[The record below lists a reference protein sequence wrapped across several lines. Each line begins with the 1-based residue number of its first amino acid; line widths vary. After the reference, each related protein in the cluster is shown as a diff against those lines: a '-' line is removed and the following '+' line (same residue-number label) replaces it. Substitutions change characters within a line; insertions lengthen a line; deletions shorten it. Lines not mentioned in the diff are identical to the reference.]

1 MKRKDHPQD
10 QRAGSRRASRRR
22 RFRDAERAAL
32 ASRQAAS
39 GVKENPVLGS
49 APTDSTPARQG
60 QGKLRR
66 RVLRRPDSPPSES
79 AGGTRRPK
87 GKSGAVGE
95 LDRRAD
101 SAPRAASGTP
111 RTQGRK
117 TTKRR
122 TSSQSRTEPSRGLK
136 THSKE
141 APLTRALDPNAPFP
155 AGRRRRLRL
164 PRTIYTYIGIEVLR
178 IAVLS
183 VLAISLLG
191 TVVLAF
197 QLTRNGIRIGFLW
210 PILQKSLAYPL
221 YFSVPI
227 SLLFGVTLAIG
238 RMASDLE
245 VMAMRANG
253 LSYRQIAAPVLIF
266 ASLLSAG
273 AFYVNGEVIPKIHYA
288 KGNLR
293 DAILAQ
299 LESLGAGKNRSLL
312 LPGQV
317 RLFVEEYSGTRFL
330 GIKLELQEESLK
342 RLREKV
348 QNQILSPVPSRS
360 PGTSM
365 TVLARSCDLEISA
378 DRREMYLNLQHVE
391 ILIPEPMRG
400 RSGSGDE
407 DVFRQKPALRSL
419 RLPLTFLE
427 RSERVK
433 DRSWS
438 ELSQYGRELATNIAE
453 AKTRLGELQEKSQ
466 SASKSP
472 LDSAAVTKGRMSS
485 LGRQLDSLKRRS
497 YRADTELYRR
507 GAFSMACFTFPFVG
521 LPLVL
526 LSDRRS
532 RLVPFFVGNVFVVLP
547 FFLLVMLGVLL
558 GERGLPP
565 ILTLAPANI
574 LLLAVGVH
582 LWSRTVRK

>member
-1 MKRKDHPQD
+1 MHEK
-10 QRAGSRRASRRR
+10 
-22 RFRDAERAAL
+22 
-32 ASRQAAS
+32 
-39 GVKENPVLGS
+39 
-49 APTDSTPARQG
+49 
-60 QGKLRR
+60 
-66 RVLRRPDSPPSES
+66 
-79 AGGTRRPK
+79 
-87 GKSGAVGE
+87 AV
-95 LDRRAD
+95 
-101 SAPRAASGTP
+101 
-111 RTQGRK
+111 
-117 TTKRR
+117 
-122 TSSQSRTEPSRGLK
+122 
-136 THSKE
+136 
-141 APLTRALDPNAPFP
+141 PLTRALDPDPPFP
-155 AGRRRRLRL
+155 EGRRRRLRL
-164 PRTIYTYIGIEVLR
+164 PRTIYTYIGLEVLR

-238 RMASDLE
+238 RMASELE

-266 ASLLSAG
+266 AGLLSAG
-273 AFYVNGEVIPKIHYA
+273 AFYVNGDVIPKIHYA

-293 DAILAQ
+293 EAILAQ
-299 LESLGAGKNRSLL
+299 LESLGSGKNRSLL

-317 RLFVEEYSGTRFL
+317 RLFVEEYSGTRFR

-348 QNQILSPVPSRS
+348 KNPLLSPAPSRS
-360 PGTSM
+360 PGTSL

-378 DRREMYLNLQHVE
+378 DRREMYLNLQRVE

-400 RSGSGDE
+400 LSGSGDA

-453 AKTRLGELQEKSQ
+453 AKARLGELQEESRSE

-472 LDSAAVTKGRMSS
+472 LNGAAITQGRIRS
-485 LGRQLDSLKRRS
+485 LSQQIDSLKRRS

-507 GAFSMACFTFPFVG
+507 GTFSLACFTFPFVG

-532 RLVPFFVGNVFVVLP
+532 RLIPFFVGNVFVVLP

-565 ILTLAPANI
+565 ILTLAPANL
-574 LLLAVGVH
+574 LLLAVGAH